1 MASNLKLADRSHL
14 KILKNLQ
21 DLKDVTNHNR
31 LNRVKNKSLEG
42 LWSVCRFLLIIGI
55 TFVILYP
62 LLMKFSVAFKAKED
76 IYNPTIYMIPVHVT
90 LDNFKLALDLL
101 DYWPLLLNTM
111 LYVFVTMV
119 LTTMSTALAGYG
131 FARFQFPGSN
141 LLFGL
146 VVLTILIPMSTLMV
160 PMYLHFRNFDV
171 LGLVQLFTGK
181 EGVNLLNSFWPS
193 VITSA
198 TATGLKAGLFIY
210 IFRQFFRGLPKEI
223 EEAAL
228 IDGAGGIKTFFTI
241 MLPNAIPP
249 LITVMLFSF
258 VWQYNDTFYTS
269 LFMSES
275 ALMPLKVAS
284 LPADASQF
292 LPSLMGLDASAKADP
307 NHVALIVDTG
317 ILLAILPLIVLYLFV
332 QRHFVESVERTG
344 VVG

>member
-1 MASNLKLADRSHL
+1 MQPIWNPADAAA
-14 KILKNLQ
+14 
-21 DLKDVTNHNR
+21 HNR
-31 LNRVKNKSLEG
+31 INRVKNKTLNG
-42 LWSVCRFLLIIGI
+42 LWSICRFLLIIGI
-55 TFVILYP
+55 MFIIVYP
-62 LLMKFSVAFKAKED
+62 ILMKFSVSFKAKED
-76 IYNPTIYMIPVHVT
+76 IYNPTIYMIPVHFT

-111 LYVFVTMV
+111 TYVVITMV

-131 FARFQFPGSN
+131 FARFKFPGSN

-171 LGLVQLFTGK
+171 LGLVHLFTGK
-181 EGVNLLNSFWPS
+181 DGVNLLNSFWPS

-198 TATGLKAGLFIY
+198 TGTGLKAGLFIY

-241 MLPNAIPP
+241 MLPNALPP
-249 LITVMLFSF
+249 LITVTLFSF

-269 LFMSES
+269 LFMSDS
-275 ALMPLKVAS
+275 ALMPLKIAS
-284 LPADASQF
+284 FPADAGQYLSA
-292 LPSLMGLDASAKADP
+292 LAGLGASGKMDP
-307 NHVALIVDTG
+307 NYVALVVDTG